1 VPTQPSDRA
10 HPLDPATAQ
19 ETTVKYLVL
28 IYSNPTSWAHP
39 TFAHS
44 EYYRSAAPAERDEM
58 DTQFGDLMR
67 EMSESGELVSATPLA
82 EPATMRVVTVRD
94 GEMMTT
100 DGPFVE
106 SKEQMAGYF
115 VLDCADIDRAIELA
129 ARFPD
134 ARFGRVEVRPI
145 ME

>member
-1 VPTQPSDRA
+1 
-10 HPLDPATAQ
+10 
-19 ETTVKYLVL
+19 VKYLVL

-39 TFAHS
+39 TFEHTD
-44 EYYRSAAPAERDEM
+44 YYRSASPAERAEM
-58 DTQFGDLMR
+58 DNQFADLMR
-67 EMSESGELVSATPLA
+67 EISASGELVSGTPLDD
-82 EPATMRVVTVRD
+82 PATTRNVRVEDGVTV
-94 GEMMTT
+94 TT
-100 DGPFVE
+100 DGPFAE

-115 VLDCADIDRAIELA
+115 VLDCVDIDRATELA

>member
-1 VPTQPSDRA
+1 M
-10 HPLDPATAQ
+10 
-19 ETTVKYLVL
+19 KYLVL

-39 TFAHS
+39 TFEHTD
-44 EYYRSAAPAERDEM
+44 YYRAASPAERAEM
-58 DTQFGDLMR
+58 DTQFADLMR
-67 EMSESGELVSATPLA
+67 EMSASGELVSGTPLA
-82 EPATMRVVTVRD
+82 APSTTRVIRVQDGATV
-94 GEMMTT
+94 TT
-100 DGPFVE
+100 DGPFAE

-115 VLDCADIDRAIELA
+115 VLDCTDLDRATELA

>member
-1 VPTQPSDRA
+1 M
-10 HPLDPATAQ
+10 
-19 ETTVKYLVL
+19 KYLVL

-39 TFAHS
+39 TFEHTD
-44 EYYRSAAPAERDEM
+44 YYRAASPDERVAM

-67 EMSESGELVSATPLA
+67 EMSASGELVSGTPLA
-82 EPATMRVVTVRD
+82 EPETTRTVRVRD
-94 GEMMTT
+94 GVTVTT
-100 DGPFVE
+100 DGPFAE

-115 VLDCADIDRAIELA
+115 VLDCVDINRAIDLA

-134 ARFGRVEVRPI
+134 ARFGRIEVRPI

>member
-1 VPTQPSDRA
+1 M
-10 HPLDPATAQ
+10 
-19 ETTVKYLVL
+19 KYLVL

-39 TFAHS
+39 TFEHTAH
-44 EYYRSAAPAERDEM
+44 YRAASPDERAAM

-67 EMSESGELVSATPLA
+67 EMSASGELVSGTPLA
-82 EPATMRVVTVRD
+82 DPETTRTVRVQDGVTV
-94 GEMMTT
+94 TT
-100 DGPFVE
+100 DGPFAE
-106 SKEQMAGYF
+106 SKEQMAGFF
-115 VLDCADIDRAIELA
+115 VLDCVDINRATDLA

>member
-1 VPTQPSDRA
+1 M
-10 HPLDPATAQ
+10 
-19 ETTVKYLVL
+19 KYLVL

-39 TFAHS
+39 TFEHTD
-44 EYYRSAAPAERDEM
+44 YYRSASPDERVAM

-67 EMSESGELVSATPLA
+67 EMSASGELVSGTPLA
-82 EPATMRVVTVRD
+82 EPETTRTVRVRD
-94 GEMMTT
+94 GVTVTT
-100 DGPFVE
+100 DGPFAE

-115 VLDCADIDRAIELA
+115 VLDCVDINRAIDLA

-134 ARFGRVEVRPI
+134 ARFGRIEVRPI

>member
-1 VPTQPSDRA
+1 M
-10 HPLDPATAQ
+10 
-19 ETTVKYLVL
+19 KYLVL

-44 EYYRSAAPAERDEM
+44 DYYRAASPAERAEM
-58 DTQFGDLMR
+58 DTQFADLMR
-67 EMSESGELVSATPLA
+67 EMSESGELVSGTPLD
-82 EPATMRVVTVRD
+82 EPSTTRVVTVRD
-94 GEMMTT
+94 GETMTT

-115 VLDCADIDRAIELA
+115 VLDCVDIDRATELA

-134 ARFGRVEVRPI
+134 ARFGRIEVRPI

>member
-1 VPTQPSDRA
+1 M
-10 HPLDPATAQ
+10 
-19 ETTVKYLVL
+19 KYLVL

-39 TFAHS
+39 TFEHTD
-44 EYYRSAAPAERDEM
+44 YYRDASPAERAEM
-58 DTQFGDLMR
+58 DAQFADLMR
-67 EMSESGELVSATPLA
+67 EMSTSGELVSGTPLA
-82 EPATMRVVTVRD
+82 APDTTRVVRVQDGATV
-94 GEMMTT
+94 TT
-100 DGPFVE
+100 DGPFAE

-115 VLDCADIDRAIELA
+115 VLDCADIDRATELA